1 MPETKPRASVRK
13 AVRRG
18 LGKRC
23 PNCGVGGVYSRYL
36 KVIDSCGHC
45 SEPLGHIR
53 ADDFPPYITIVI
65 VGHIVVPL
73 LLISERLL
81 HPPTWLQ
88 LAVGLP
94 LTLALTLWMLP
105 HIKGAVLGLM
115 WHLRLRGD
123 ERQ

>member
-1 MPETKPRASVRK
+1 MSDAGPRASVGK
-13 AVRRG
+13 AIRRG
-18 LGKRC
+18 LGRRC
-23 PNCGVGGVYSRYL
+23 PNCGVGGAFSGYL
-36 KVIDSCGHC
+36 KITNDCAHC
-45 SEPLGHIR
+45 NEPLGHIR

-73 LLISERLL
+73 LLIGERLY

-88 LAVGLP
+88 LLVALP
-94 LTLALTLWMLP
+94 LTMALTLWMLP
-105 HIKGAVLGLM
+105 YIKGAVLGLM